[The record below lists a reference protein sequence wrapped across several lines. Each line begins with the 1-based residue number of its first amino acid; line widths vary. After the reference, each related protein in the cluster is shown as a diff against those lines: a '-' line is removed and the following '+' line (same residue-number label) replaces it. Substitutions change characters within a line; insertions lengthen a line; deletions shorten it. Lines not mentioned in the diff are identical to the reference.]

1 MTFVIYRYNLK
12 VMSIFDRV
20 DGTPINGYNLVE
32 AGFEQLAHYDA
43 SSSSYA
49 VDRSGSYQ
57 FYYQKPVIINKTL
70 IGFAKYENGKFDIS
84 DHLMGYKNF
93 EYKVDSIE
101 DIMDIIN
108 MHSKKML
115 EEYLEMDKPN
125 YFNFKFPLN
134 Y

>member
-1 MTFVIYRYNLK
+1 
-12 VMSIFDRV
+12 MSIFDRV

-57 FYYQKPVIINKTL
+57 FYYQKPVIINKKL
-70 IGFAKYENGKFDIS
+70 IGFAKYENGRFDIS

-101 DIMDIIN
+101 DIMDIID

-115 EEYLEMDKPN
+115 KEYMEMDKLN
-125 YFNFKFPLN
+125 YFNFNYHFPLN

>member
-1 MTFVIYRYNLK
+1 
-12 VMSIFDRV
+12 MSIFDRV

-57 FYYQKPVIINKTL
+57 FYYQKPVIINNKL
-70 IGFAKYENGKFDIS
+70 IGFAKYENGRFDIS

-115 EEYLEMDKPN
+115 KEYMEMDKHN
-125 YFNFKFPLN
+125 YFNFHFPIH

>member
-1 MTFVIYRYNLK
+1 
-12 VMSIFDRV
+12 MSIFDRV

-32 AGFEQLAHYDA
+32 AGFEQLAHYDP

-49 VDRSGSYQ
+49 VDHSGSYQ
-57 FYYQKPVIINKTL
+57 IYYQKPVIINKTL

-93 EYKVDSIE
+93 EYKVTSIE
-101 DIMDIIN
+101 DIIDIIE
-108 MHSKKML
+108 MHAKKML
-115 EEYLEMDKPN
+115 EEYIEMDKPN
-125 YFNFKFPLN
+125 YFNFRFPLN

>member
-1 MTFVIYRYNLK
+1 
-12 VMSIFDRV
+12 MSIFDRV

-32 AGFEQLAHYDA
+32 VGFEQLAHYDS

-84 DHLMGYKNF
+84 DHLMGHKNF
-93 EYKVDSIE
+93 EYNVDSIE
-101 DIMDIIN
+101 DIIDIID
-108 MHSKKML
+108 MHAKKML
-115 EEYLEMDKPN
+115 KEYIEMDKPN
-125 YFNFKFPLN
+125 YFNYRFPLN

>member
-1 MTFVIYRYNLK
+1 
-12 VMSIFDRV
+12 MSIFDRV

-32 AGFEQLAHYDA
+32 AGFEQLTHYDP

-49 VDRSGSYQ
+49 VNCSGSYQ

-84 DHLMGYKNF
+84 DHLMNYKNF

-101 DIMDIIN
+101 DIIDIID

-115 EEYLEMDKPN
+115 KEYLEMDKLN
-125 YFNFKFPLN
+125 HFNFHFPLK

>member
-1 MTFVIYRYNLK
+1 
-12 VMSIFDRV
+12 MSIFDRV

-70 IGFAKYENGKFDIS
+70 IGFAKYENGSFDIS

-93 EYKVDSIE
+93 KYKVDSIE
-101 DIMDIIN
+101 DIIDIID
-108 MHSKKML
+108 MHSKKMFKEYIEM
-115 EEYLEMDKPN
+115 EEKHN

-134 Y
+134 YYKIH

>member
-1 MTFVIYRYNLK
+1 
-12 VMSIFDRV
+12 MSIFDRV

-32 AGFEQLAHYDA
+32 AGFEQLAHYD
-43 SSSSYA
+43 SSSLSYA

-57 FYYQKPVIINKTL
+57 FYYQKPVIISKTL

-115 EEYLEMDKPN
+115 EEYLEMDKKHN

>member
-1 MTFVIYRYNLK
+1 
-12 VMSIFDRV
+12 MSIFDRV

-57 FYYQKPVIINKTL
+57 FYYQKPVIIHRVL
-70 IGFAKYENGKFDIS
+70 IGFAKYENGEFKIS
-84 DHLMGYKNF
+84 DHLLKYGEFKF
-93 EYKVDSIE
+93 EVETIE
-101 DIMDIIN
+101 DIVDIIS
-108 MHSKKML
+108 MHAMKMYN
-115 EEYLEMDKPN
+115 EYMESLNKSEGL
-125 YFNFKFPLN
+125 YNFSIK

>member
-1 MTFVIYRYNLK
+1 
-12 VMSIFDRV
+12 MSIFDRV

-70 IGFAKYENGKFDIS
+70 IGFAKYENGRFDIS
-84 DHLMGYKNF
+84 DHLMSHKNF
-93 EYKVDSIE
+93 EYEVDSIE
-101 DIMDIIN
+101 DIIDIID

-115 EEYLEMDKPN
+115 KEYLEMDKLN
-125 YFNFKFPLN
+125 YFNFNFQFPLN

>member
-1 MTFVIYRYNLK
+1 
-12 VMSIFDRV
+12 MSIFDRV

-70 IGFAKYENGKFDIS
+70 IGFAKYENGRFDIS
-84 DHLMGYKNF
+84 DHLMSYKNF

-101 DIMDIIN
+101 DIMDIID

-115 EEYLEMDKPN
+115 KEYLEMDKHN
-125 YFNFKFPLN
+125 YFNFHFPLN

>member
-43 SSSSYA
+43 SSSSYV

-84 DHLMGYKNF
+84 DNLMGHKNF
-93 EYKVDSIE
+93 EYYVDSIE
-101 DIMDIIN
+101 DIIDIID
-108 MHSKKML
+108 MHAKKML
-115 EEYLEMDKPN
+115 EEYIEMDKPN
-125 YFNFKFPLN
+125 YFNYRFPLN